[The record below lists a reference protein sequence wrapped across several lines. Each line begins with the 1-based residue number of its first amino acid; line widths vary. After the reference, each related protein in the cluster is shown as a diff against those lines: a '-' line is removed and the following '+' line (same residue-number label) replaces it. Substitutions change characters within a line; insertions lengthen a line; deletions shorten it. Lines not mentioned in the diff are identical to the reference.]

1 MIHQGRLRPPSHD
14 YPADEW
20 NLIEKGLHPE
30 FLAQL
35 EMMLALGNGYLGIG
49 DARMPK
55 TAPSSMVIAHTSD
68 LIRKVI
74 IPLFAS
80 VLFAS
85 MSAAQNATP
94 VVVVDDFL
102 KAWNSHDAKAFDR
115 LFTQDAIWV
124 PVAETRVIGHADVI
138 KQFEQIHTT
147 WAKKTTIIARDIKVQ
162 SVRPDVA
169 MILFHAKFVQDA
181 KEVPVLDRAMIMV
194 AVKQADGWR
203 VAAGQV
209 TKQHEGP

>member
-1 MIHQGRLRPPSHD
+1 
-14 YPADEW
+14 
-20 NLIEKGLHPE
+20 
-30 FLAQL
+30 
-35 EMMLALGNGYLGIG
+35 
-49 DARMPK
+49 
-55 TAPSSMVIAHTSD
+55 MVIAHTSD

-85 MSAAQNATP
+85 MSAAQSATP

-102 KAWNSHDAKAFDR
+102 KAWNSHDAKAFDP

-124 PVAETRVIGHADVI
+124 PVAETRAIGHADVI